1 MDEINR
7 KDVALNN
14 INSKDESRSKSS
26 LIPNEDHQLNNL
38 LSSNDIL
45 APLLNSPQSFKPD
58 SMNFTMDMD
67 IEKPISPLFD
77 EMLLDDLLI
86 PPSETK
92 PNELS
97 SLSNNVLGNF
107 NSNADNEFD
116 ASVILNSQP
125 RIGNLYQKDRKN
137 TSDTSIKLIN
147 SKSKNNVSVQDS
159 RNKSGNKAN
168 ETKDKS
174 KSKTAR
180 LPETAKP
187 QMSGNSN
194 LKIQT
199 KKVKTKAELK
209 YTEDVTLPSV
219 SKNRPR
225 KSLESVSNKRTK
237 YNRQKSREKT
247 CDKLTENK
255 NTLNDES
262 RIESMLIESN
272 DAQNVCSL
280 ITKSK
285 DESLLKCEGNDLL
298 LKECPDTPPPLN
310 LFEESTA
317 KPEELNTATDSDF
330 LSTDN
335 SVETK
340 IKHDN
345 GMLDYK
351 VLESMSYPS
360 LSSVI
365 SPMTSPIHTSTQ
377 KQGTP
382 HDRTTQ
388 DCLKSLLIQREL
400 SSEDVSSHESAISEE
415 ILTCA
420 ERESSKGTNIE
431 IQITFDSQHPGSPFK
446 NQEIVE
452 EIINYDKELSKSEPD
467 SNKSL
472 DTEDVKEEV
481 KDMAESQQ
489 ECDDI
494 RKSSSQ
500 EKVVEITNNTG
511 NSVSK
516 DPFESEEIKNEN
528 KLEIVK
534 NSIISN
540 SEVTDNVQY
549 DVELKI
555 NTKIIDN
562 TGTAKNKGSSS
573 NTSSTLDEVNFNMH
587 SENANCSIPEADQLK
602 PVTEKE
608 KCDLSKEIINS
619 MDKPMCQTV
628 TNQLK
633 VLNVSNVI
641 QANDDMDIGTP
652 IDEKP
657 ILFNNILV
665 KSDLNDML
673 VESEHLQES
682 SAEKEINE
690 VNLMIPKTN
699 TKPESSQGS
708 SIFKN
713 NLSEEYLSLP
723 NDVCSDMEFSDNKR
737 NNSDFSKEKYSKE
750 MVTPCQG
757 QEDTV
762 KLTVKI
768 PLQSIKLKDRTPI
781 NHKNRTIESIND
793 ARLTENKYSSTSIL
807 PRMDV
812 IGNMPKTKRKFDI
825 CEKNMPTPKKVM
837 EDLHNS
843 SKCNKESSLVKS
855 GSYLKLDFE
864 NMIAVDDDF
873 VAREGEFEKLIVKI
887 NLSRLQRTPRKQA
900 VAKVQFFYT
909 SAVYVKVS
917 RISNY
922 KCFYQTCRKW
932 NILLPY
938 NAQICF

>member
-1 MDEINR
+1 MDKINR

-14 INSKDESRSKSS
+14 INSKDVSRSKSP

-38 LSSNDIL
+38 LSSNNIL
-45 APLLNSPQSFKPD
+45 APLLNSPQ
-58 SMNFTMDMD
+58 NFTMDMD

-92 PNELS
+92 PDELS
-97 SLSNNVLGNF
+97 SLSNNVLASF
-107 NSNADNEFD
+107 NSNLDNEFD
-116 ASVILNSQP
+116 ASVILNSQR

-147 SKSKNNVSVQDS
+147 SKSKNNNVSVQDS
-159 RNKSGNKAN
+159 RNKSGNKVN

-199 KKVKTKAELK
+199 KVKTKAELK

-225 KSLESVSNKRTK
+225 KSVESVSNKRTK

-247 CDKLTENK
+247 CDRLTENET
-255 NTLNDES
+255 TLNDVS
-262 RIESMLIESN
+262 RIESMHTESN
-272 DAQNVCSL
+272 DAQKVRSL

-285 DESLLKCEGNDLL
+285 NESLLECEGNDLL
-298 LKECPDTPPPLN
+298 LKGSSETLPPLD
-310 LFEESTA
+310 LFEENRT
-317 KPEELNTATDSDF
+317 KLEELNTATDANF

-345 GMLDYK
+345 SMLDYK
-351 VLESMSYPS
+351 VFESMNYPS
-360 LSSVI
+360 LSSAI

-377 KQGTP
+377 KQETP
-382 HDRTTQ
+382 QDRTTP
-388 DCLKSLLIQREL
+388 DRLKTLLVQREL
-400 SSEDVSSHESAISEE
+400 SSEGASSYENAISEE
-415 ILTCA
+415 ILTYA

-431 IQITFDSQHPGSPFK
+431 MQITLDSQHPDLPFK
-446 NQEIVE
+446 NQELVE
-452 EIINYDKELSKSEPD
+452 EAINYDKELPKSEPD

-472 DTEDVKEEV
+472 HIEDVKEVAERWQDV
-481 KDMAESQQ
+481 AESQH
-489 ECDDI
+489 EYCDI
-494 RKSSSQ
+494 IKSCSNDKETPSSLKSSQ

-516 DPFESEEIKNEN
+516 DPYESLEIKNEN
-528 KLEIVK
+528 KIEIVK
-534 NSIISN
+534 SSIISN
-540 SEVTDNVQY
+540 SKITDNVQS
-549 DVELKI
+549 DVELKL
-555 NTKIIDN
+555 NTKVIDS
-562 TGTAKNKGSSS
+562 TGTAKSKVSTS
-573 NTSSTLDEVNFNMH
+573 NTSSSLSEVSFSRG
-587 SENANCSIPEADQLK
+587 SENANCSIPEADQQKLA
-602 PVTEKE
+602 TEKE

-657 ILFNNILV
+657 ILFNNIPV
-665 KSDLNDML
+665 KSDLNNLL

-690 VNLMIPKTN
+690 VNLVMPKTN
-699 TKPESSQGS
+699 TKPESLQES

-713 NLSEEYLSLP
+713 NLSEEYLLLP
-723 NDVCSDMEFSDNKR
+723 DDICSDTEFNYNKR
-737 NNSDFSKEKYSKE
+737 NNSDFFNEKYSKE
-750 MVTPCQG
+750 IVTPCQG
-757 QEDTV
+757 QKDTV

-768 PLQSIKLKDRTPI
+768 PLQSIKLKDRTPV
-781 NHKNRTIESIND
+781 NHKNRTFENIND
-793 ARLTENKYSSTSIL
+793 SRLTENKHSSASGL
-807 PRMDV
+807 SRMDV
-812 IGNMPKTKRKFDI
+812 TGNLPKTKRKFDI
-825 CEKNMPTPKKVM
+825 CEKDMPTAKKVM
-837 EDLHNS
+837 GDLYNC
-843 SKCNKESSLVKS
+843 SKSNKESNLVKP
-855 GSYLKLDFE
+855 GNYLKLDFE
-864 NMIAVDDDF
+864 NIAVGDDF

-887 NLSRLQRTPRKQA
+887 NLSKLQRTPRKQA

-909 SAVYVKVS
+909 SVVYVKVS
-917 RISNY
+917 RI
-922 KCFYQTCRKW
+922 F
-932 NILLPY
+932 
-938 NAQICF
+938 